1 MFKNKSL
8 SFKTKLDWKTC
19 LRKVA
24 IALLTILSICVL
36 ICYCL
41 FDGREL
47 MDFKTIGEEISEGS
61 SSYTRKFIGT
71 PIAIFLSALALSF
84 SGYSMQVVSR
94 NPLASPTTLGYLPA
108 AILGLAISKLAIN
121 HVLYLPFIIGIVFA
135 SCLIVINFFL
145 VKENALEASFKP
157 ILVGFA
163 IGGIITG
170 INVLLEDFA
179 KDIHI
184 KITGFVEPPINFQW
198 QHLYVGGPLIIISGL
213 ANLFMAPYY
222 TIISKDYLLAKS
234 LGIKVDLVFWLT
246 AFFAIVSTVS
256 SIILVGVLT
265 LLGMIAPHVA
275 RILNPK
281 GNSFQQLLLSFMI
294 SLLLLTS
301 SRWLISVYN
310 QFDINFFS
318 AIAALPVFAYIF
330 VSKQYRKNV
339 E

>member
-8 SFKTKLDWKTC
+8 KFKNKLDWKTHFRR
-19 LRKVA
+19 L
-24 IALLTILSICVL
+24 ITSLLIILSICVL

-41 FDGREL
+41 FDGKEL
-47 MDFKTIGEEISEGS
+47 MNFKNIGEEINEGS
-61 SSYTRKFIGT
+61 APYIRKFIAT
-71 PIAIFLSALALSF
+71 PIAIFLSALTLSF

-121 HVLYLPFIIGIVFA
+121 QILYLPFIIGIVFA

-145 VKENALEASFKP
+145 VKGNALEASFKP

-170 INVLLEDFA
+170 INVLLEDLV
-179 KDIHI
+179 KDINI

-198 QHLYVGGPLIIISGL
+198 QQLCIGGPLIIVSSL

-222 TIISKDYLLAKS
+222 TIIAKDYLLAKS
-234 LGIKVDLVFWLT
+234 LGIKVNLIFWLT
-246 AFFAIVSTVS
+246 AFFAVVATVS
-256 SIILVGVLT
+256 SIILIGVLT

-281 GNSFQQLLLSFMI
+281 GNSFKQLLLSFVI

-301 SRWLISVYN
+301 SRWLINVYN
-310 QFDINFFS
+310 QFDINLFS

-330 VSKQYRKNV
+330 VSKQYRRNV